1 MKTIRKLC
9 IFIWISV
16 FFLQACTRV
25 ENTVA
30 DKAQKT
36 RYSASFLDVFDTVT
50 QVVGYAET
58 EEEFKSYS
66 QMVQERLEYYHRLY
80 DIYNDYEGIANI
92 KTINDKAGMEA
103 VKVDKDIIDLLKFSK
118 EMYVQTDGKVNIA
131 MGSVLRIWHDIR
143 ETATNSTTEVSLPA
157 MEELTLANQYVDIEK
172 LIINEEES
180 TVFLADANMRL
191 DVGSTAKGYATEQV
205 ARYLKEQGIDNI
217 MLSVGGNV
225 RAVGSKLD
233 DNGNP
238 IPWSVGIQNPD
249 MTSENQ
255 SIVVVNIEDKTL
267 VTSGVYERYFTVGGK
282 NYHHIIDPDTLYPGE
297 SYLSVSILCED
308 SGQADALSTAVF
320 NMDLEQGRALIE
332 SLENVEAMWILPD
345 MQIVYSSG
353 FEKNLK

>member
-1 MKTIRKLC
+1 MKNIRNLF
-9 IFIWISV
+9 IFILISAV
-16 FFLQACTRV
+16 FLQACGTMGSTK
-25 ENTVA
+25 TV
-30 DKAQKT
+30 QKT
-36 RYSASFLDVFDTVT
+36 RYSSSFLDVFDTVT

-58 EEEFKSYS
+58 EEEFKEYS
-66 QMVQERLEYYHRLY
+66 KTVKERLEYYHKLY

-92 KTINDKAGMEA
+92 KTINDKAGIEA

-118 EMYVQTDGKVNIA
+118 EMYTQTGGKVNIA

-143 ETATNSTTEVSLPA
+143 EEATNSLTPVSLPDMA
-157 MEELTLANQYVDIEK
+157 ELTAANQYVDIEK

-180 TVFLADANMRL
+180 TVFLADENMRL

-233 DNGNP
+233 DSGNP

-249 MTSENQ
+249 TTSENQ

-267 VTSGVYERYFTVGGK
+267 VTSGVYERYFTVDGK
-282 NYHHIIDPDTLYPGE
+282 NYHHIISPDMLYPGE
-297 SYLSVSILCED
+297 NYLSVSILCDD

-320 NMDLEQGRALIE
+320 NMDLEQGKALIE
-332 SLENVEAMWILPD
+332 SMENVEAMWILPD
-345 MQIVYSSG
+345 MSIVYSSG
-353 FEKNLK
+353 FETYVK